1 MLLRALAQLF
11 SEDLAVDLGTANAL
25 VYVRGKGI
33 VLNEPSVVALSHR
46 DHSLLAVGEE
56 AKAMLGRAPGSI
68 DVLRPL
74 RHGVIAD
81 FDVTEKMLNYF
92 IRKVHRRQSLV
103 HPRIVLTVPSE
114 ITQVEKRAVR
124 DSAREAG
131 AREVYLIEEPMA
143 AALGAGLPIEAP
155 GAHMIVDIGGGT
167 TEVAI
172 MSLAGIVYSK
182 SVRIAG
188 DEMNEAVI
196 QYMRRIYSLL
206 IGERQ
211 AEEVKINLGSAT
223 ASGTAGEKMDVKGR
237 DLIDGFPR
245 RIVVTGD
252 EVQEALREPVGAIVA
267 AVRTCLEQAPA
278 GAGRGSGR
286 HGNHADGRGCV
297 APRPGS
303 AAPAGDGPAHHD
315 QQRSAD
321 LCRPGAGNAR
331 HARPAQAGG
340 DSHVGRAQSRPRH
353 SDPRPPVAA
362 QRPAAGIVRSGSVS
376 GAAKRGRGRRA
387 LRS

>member
-1 MLLRALAQLF
+1 MLLRALAQVF
-11 SEDLAVDLGTANAL
+11 SEDLAVDLGTANTL
-25 VYVRGKGI
+25 VYVRGRGI
-33 VLNEPSVVALSHR
+33 VLNEPSVVAISQR
-46 DHSLLAVGEE
+46 DQSLLAVGEE

-68 DVLRPL
+68 SVVRPL

-92 IRKVHRRQSLV
+92 IRKVHRRQCLV

-131 AREVYLIEEPMA
+131 GREVYLIDEPMA
-143 AALGAGLPIEAP
+143 AAIGAGLPIEVP

-172 MSLAGIVYSK
+172 MSLAGIVYGK

-196 QYMRRIYSLL
+196 QHMRRTYNLL

-211 AEEVKINLGSAT
+211 AEEVKIKLGWAT
-223 ASGTAGEKMDVKGR
+223 ASGTESEKMEVKGR

-245 RIVVTGD
+245 GIVVTSE
-252 EVQEALREPVGAIVA
+252 EVREALREPVEAIVA
-267 AVRTCLEQAPA
+267 AVHTCLEQVPPELAADLVDTGITLTGGGALLRGLDGLLRKETALPIA
-278 GAGRGSGR
+278 VSNDPLTCVVRGAGKLL
-286 HGNHADGRGCV
+286 DTL
-297 APRPGS
+297 
-303 AAPAGDGPAHHD
+303 
-315 QQRSAD
+315 D
-321 LCRPGAGNAR
+321 LL
-331 HARPAQAGG
+331 
-340 DSHVGRAQSRPRH
+340 
-353 SDPRPPVAA
+353 
-362 QRPAAGIVRSGSVS
+362 
-376 GAAKRGRGRRA
+376 RRIA
-387 LRS
+387 IST